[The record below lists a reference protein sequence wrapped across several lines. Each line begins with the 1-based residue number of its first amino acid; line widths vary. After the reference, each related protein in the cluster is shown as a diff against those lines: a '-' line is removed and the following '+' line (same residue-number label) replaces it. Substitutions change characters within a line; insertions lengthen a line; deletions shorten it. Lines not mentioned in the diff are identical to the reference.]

1 MISVILIAAV
11 IYIVLK
17 FIKRDVDDFSQV
29 KKIQR
34 KIHVFSGVH
43 PELYMQYLTHINLA
57 KEHIEDVDKSKKFLY
72 KSIKCLEELA
82 LQGVSGDLD
91 IHEEM
96 TYLVQELGYTFEKLL
111 LNAAIN
117 KGVRFRPIY
126 LNEKI

>member
-1 MISVILIAAV
+1 MISVILIGIV

-17 FIKRDVDDFSQV
+17 FLKRDVDDFSPV

-34 KIHVFSGVH
+34 KIHLYSGVH
-43 PELYMQYLTHINLA
+43 PELYTQYLTHINLA
-57 KEHIEDVDKSKKFLY
+57 KEHIEDVDKSKKFFY
-72 KSIKCLEELA
+72 KSLQHLEELA
-82 LQGVSGDLD
+82 LHGVSGDLD
-91 IHEEM
+91 IQEEM
-96 TYLVQELGYTFEKLL
+96 TYLIQELGYTFEKLL